1 MTAPYAPGDTIRV
14 WHTCAGH
21 GPALGTFTVER
32 VTALTN
38 GQFRVTTTR
47 CDGTQMDVEVDAQGR
62 DYDNVEPGTP

>member
-21 GPALGTFTVER
+21 GPEHGTFAVEW
-32 VTALTN
+32 VKALTS
-38 GQFRVTTTR
+38 GHFRVTTTR

-62 DYDNVEPGTP
+62 DCDTEPETP